1 MNKRIKLATDFY
13 IDDYKR
19 FEEDENKA
27 GIANFVFKRLSERYL
42 IPLENVPSEFKNGFS
57 LMANACLLI
66 ETYES
71 FRQGWEDTSHNED
84 RSSER
89 RIPFKS
95 FFSREVGFS
104 DFKYESYNF
113 YSNVRCGILHQGE
126 TKGGWKI
133 TREKEAPIFNKGD
146 KTINATK
153 FFKELRKSLE
163 AYRELLITSDWD
175 DEVWDNCRKKISYVI
190 QNCE

>member
-71 FRQGWEDTSHNED
+71 FRQGWKDTNGPD
-84 RSSER
+84 FRPFDLFFER
-89 RIPFKS
+89 EPGFK
-95 FFSREVGFS
+95 
-104 DFKYESYNF
+104 DFKHEYSSRFYYNI
-113 YSNVRCGILHQGE
+113 RCAILHQGE
-126 TKGGWKI
+126 TTKGWKI
-133 TREKEAPIFNKGD
+133 TREKEAPIFNKVE

-163 AYRELLITSDWD
+163 EYRELLITSDWD
-175 DEVWDNCRKKISYVI
+175 DEVWVNCRRKISYI
-190 QNCE
+190 IENCK